1 MLLFGNFFE
10 TNKDQI
16 SYETYN
22 NKCNS
27 CTIAHITTYS
37 DLLWVEIAWESHNK
51 KDRLHKN
58 CWRTARYHSR
68 KLYQYMSEGKKDQ
81 DLYIVN
87 GWTPVT
93 PFSSCLF
100 EVSLVIFGQVL
111 QSDFMASPVNADLL
125 FLWTA
130 GRVIWSN
137 WSLSICHIDSAMD
150 YVNLMPFLCHSD
162 GILMG
167 VWWWLRMHDVDR
179 IALWSNPSRWI
190 QLAAHLNCYPVNQ
203 TFLCHIVLWNCLP
216 MDSLLLT
223 NCICFNAEWKKSDK
237 HWCKLKKKEK
247 RKYWKKDCI
256 TEQYW

>member
-27 CTIAHITTYS
+27 CTITHITTYS

-58 CWRTARYHSR
+58 CRRTARYHSR

-87 GWTPVT
+87 GWTPAT

-100 EVSLVIFGQVL
+100 EVSLVIFGQVFCKVISWHHL
-111 QSDFMASPVNADLL
+111 LMLICYFCGLLVELYGVIGPCQSALL
-125 FLWTA
+125 ILPWTML
-130 GRVIWSN
+130 IW
-137 WSLSICHIDSAMD
+137 CHPHAI
-150 YVNLMPFLCHSD
+150 LIPFGCHSD
-162 GILMG
+162 GSLMSG
-167 VWWWLRMHDVDR
+167 DGFGCMML
-179 IALWSNPSRWI
+179 IG
-190 QLAAHLNCYPVNQ
+190 
-203 TFLCHIVLWNCLP
+203 
-216 MDSLLLT
+216 
-223 NCICFNAEWKKSDK
+223 
-237 HWCKLKKKEK
+237 
-247 RKYWKKDCI
+247 
-256 TEQYW
+256 